1 MPAASASALAG
12 VFPPPPSPYAAAL
25 DPSIKFLLIGT
36 ACSAT
41 LIPLAVLLFFF
52 SDAAFRR
59 QPLFIL
65 NVLIIALGFVEGAL
79 NIYIQTRS
87 MLGMPVPVGFSI
99 AFACLEVLVPMLA
112 DTVLLL
118 RVVAVY
124 HPRQLQSA
132 ACVAGIY
139 VPIALIK
146 FARMTVEILFVVQ
159 WTRAIMHH
167 GQENS
172 LNAGQEA
179 WSNPYPKAA
188 WVLQLVDSTY
198 ASILFL
204 FRLREGRHTHHRR
217 LRIPGVSNDT
227 NLSEA
232 TKISYYDR
240 LKTLFWI
247 SVSNFVFPVVLD
259 LALLVLAFR
268 DGSFL
273 DGAYVL
279 LVSNY
284 VDIVAVLLATIWTTS
299 TKYPPAGGTG
309 GPSGMGIRS
318 RTSPRFA
325 VVTVDGEEPFD
336 GLGLEPDGDSIP
348 MTVFTRSPSASG
360 TQV

>member
-12 VFPPPPSPYAAAL
+12 VFAPPPVAPPGPYAAAL

-59 QPLFIL
+59 RPLFIL

-87 MLGMPVPVGFSI
+87 MLGMPAPVGFSI

-146 FARMTVEILFVVQ
+146 IARMTVEILFVVQ

-172 LNAGQEA
+172 LKAGQEA
-179 WSNPYPKAA
+179 WSNP
-188 WVLQLVDSTY
+188 
-198 ASILFL
+198 
-204 FRLREGRHTHHRR
+204 
-217 LRIPGVSNDT
+217 
-227 NLSEA
+227 
-232 TKISYYDR
+232 
-240 LKTLFWI
+240 
-247 SVSNFVFPVVLD
+247 
-259 LALLVLAFR
+259 
-268 DGSFL
+268 
-273 DGAYVL
+273 
-279 LVSNY
+279 
-284 VDIVAVLLATIWTTS
+284 
-299 TKYPPAGGTG
+299 
-309 GPSGMGIRS
+309 
-318 RTSPRFA
+318 
-325 VVTVDGEEPFD
+325 
-336 GLGLEPDGDSIP
+336 
-348 MTVFTRSPSASG
+348 
-360 TQV
+360 

>member
-1 MPAASASALAG
+1 MPSATASASTPAA
-12 VFPPPPSPYAAAL
+12 VFTLLLPPPPPPGYAAAL
-25 DPSIKFLLIGT
+25 DPAIKFLLIGT

-59 QPLFIL
+59 RPLFIL

-87 MLGMPVPVGFSI
+87 MLAKPVPVGFSI

-124 HPRQLQSA
+124 HPKQLQSA

-139 VPIALIK
+139 VPITAIK
-146 FARMTVEILFVVQ
+146 IARMTVEILFVVQ
-159 WTRAIMHH
+159 WTQAITHH
-167 GQENS
+167 GQQNS
-172 LNAGQEA
+172 LFAAQEA
-179 WSNPYPKAA
+179 WSSPYPKAA

-204 FRLREGRHTHHRR
+204 ARLREGRHTHRHQ
-217 LRIPGVSNDT
+217 LSIPGVTNDT
-227 NLSEA
+227 TLSEA

-268 DGSFL
+268 DASFL

-279 LVSNY
+279 MFSNY
-284 VDIVAVLLATIWTTS
+284 ADIVGVLLATIWTTS
-299 TKYPPAGGTG
+299 TKPPGRGA
-309 GPSGMGIRS
+309 
-318 RTSPRFA
+318 RF
-325 VVTVDGEEPFD
+325 DEP
-336 GLGLEPDGDSIP
+336 GYDGDSIP
-348 MTVFTRSPSASG
+348 MTVFSRSASASASG
-360 TQV
+360 TPV